1 MKGKTRAQK
10 GITLIALIITI
21 VVLLILAAVAISSIQ
36 NDGILHYAQNAAD
49 NWNKAAQNEANT
61 LEDYMN
67 YLNNIGSGSGSGDDE
82 VATVTPKVG
91 QYVEYDIS
99 YDDMYN
105 STSDSTKTFGKT
117 DGWRYLGT
125 ETDEE
130 GKIKHHLLISTGVPM
145 ILNYNSTADT
155 NSAQWWDT
163 TQTKVNDR
171 VVEGLKKNLASIP
184 YAKVSAGTTST
195 SNKNTMIGLFGE
207 DTRTTVGDY
216 FKVTGES
223 YSNSITVRTLTLAE
237 LNRAVNSANAGV
249 EGYTQRTETLTSSGF
264 KDIPEGNTA
273 LGLFDLSD
281 IGLSNNYFYWLASP
295 ATSNTTNVYSVGYSL
310 SSVISYGDNNK
321 GVRPVVVLPS
331 SIQFTD
337 VGSDGLLEIK

>member
-1 MKGKTRAQK
+1 MKGKTNRQK

-49 NWNKAAQNEANT
+49 NWNKAAQNEANM
-61 LEDYMN
+61 LGDYLN
-67 YLNNIGSGSGSGDDE
+67 YLNNIGSGNDE
-82 VATVTPKVG
+82 VPIVTPKVG
-91 QYVEYDIS
+91 QYVEYDVS

-105 STSDSTKTFGKT
+105 STSTATKTFGKT

-249 EGYTQRTETLTSSGF
+249 EGYTQRTETSTSSGF

-273 LGLFDLSD
+273 YGLFDLSD
-281 IGLSNNYFYWLASP
+281 IGLSNNYYYWLASP
-295 ATSNTTNVYSVGYSL
+295 YASYADGVYRVRFTYSDVGYARGGNL
-310 SSVISYGDNNK
+310 

-331 SIQFTD
+331 DIQFTN
-337 VGSDGLLEIK
+337 SDTEGVLKIK